1 MCLHKTFRVVKRFLI
16 TFAAD
21 FVEDAHFG
29 GGILKKSSSESHTR
43 KDLIEQLIAESKKR
57 KAEKQRTREQTIELT
72 EKLDTEWKDLL
83 PIVSSSQVSSNKVV
97 DDIEKPDSYDTV
109 MRQLKFEARGKVCY

>member
-1 MCLHKTFRVVKRFLI
+1 MLLISFL
-16 TFAAD
+16 AE

-29 GGILKKSSSESHTR
+29 GGMLKKSSSESHTSR

-57 KAEKQRTREQTIELT
+57 KVEKQRAREQTIELT

-83 PIVSSSQVSSNKVV
+83 PVVSASKTSLSNVV
-97 DDIEKPDSYDTV
+97 DDNDKPDSYDTV
-109 MRQLKFEARGKVCY
+109 MRQLKFEARGKVCCYTV

>member
-1 MCLHKTFRVVKRFLI
+1 MIICFV
-16 TFAAD
+16 AD

-29 GGILKKSSSESHTR
+29 GGVLKKSSSDSHTSR

-57 KAEKQRTREQTIELT
+57 KAEKQRAREQTIELT

-83 PIVSSSQVSSNKVV
+83 PVVSSSKMSSSNVV
-97 DDIEKPDSYDTV
+97 DNDKPDSYDTV
-109 MRQLKFEARGKVCY
+109 MRQLKFEARGKVCCYTKYFAKSVHC

>member
-1 MCLHKTFRVVKRFLI
+1 VFLI
-16 TFAAD
+16 FSLIAE

-83 PIVSSSQVSSNKVV
+83 PIVSSSKMSSSRAV
-97 DDIEKPDSYDTV
+97 DDHDKPDSYDTV
-109 MRQLKFEARGKVCY
+109 MRQLKFEARGKVC